1 MYNVVVQRGLI
12 KWTVLVLCV
21 VVLFTGCERILKVS
35 LDGKNP
41 PTFQFDGGGEI
52 VWVSIYEVTS
62 EGKIPPK
69 GSAFWRLV
77 PETSIT
83 ASASPP
89 ITYGVVPNG
98 FVQEV
103 PANGNPPPLQ
113 EGKTY
118 GFGADTRGQ
127 PGRTV
132 WFRIYDG
139 KSIQVPK
146 TDPPGKPY

>member
-1 MYNVVVQRGLI
+1 MIRKVVVVIFLL
-12 KWTVLVLCV
+12 T
-21 VVLFTGCERILKVS
+21 FFAGCESILKVT

-41 PTFQFDGGGEI
+41 PTFKFDGNGLIG
-52 VWVSIYEVTS
+52 WIYIYQVTP

-69 GSAFWRLV
+69 DTELWIIV
-77 PETSIT
+77 PKQGTT

-98 FVQEV
+98 FVQKV
-103 PANGNPPPLQ
+103 PENGNPPPLE

-118 GFGADTRGQ
+118 GFGAYTQDQ
-127 PGRTV
+127 PGSAI
-132 WFRIYDG
+132 WFTIRDG
-139 KSIQVPK
+139 KAVQVPK